1 MLSNLQ
7 KLLAKIWSPLPSEL
21 FLSGLIEWVQ
31 LCREF
36 AFRAWML
43 GLQIFLNAG

>member
-21 FLSGLIEWVQ
+21 FLSGLIEWVYCAAN
-31 LCREF
+31 LLFVHGCLDYKF
-36 AFRAWML
+36 S
-43 GLQIFLNAG
+43 